1 MEKKKEDQ
9 KKQGKEI
16 GKLQKD
22 LYDVTAALNEL
33 NEQGQEGGGTLQLA
47 DSQLKEYHRIK
58 EEAGLKTA
66 KLRDEKEV
74 YDSQQQADV
83 EAQKNLE
90 ENLLE
95 SINLEQQL
103 ASQEEEMQAWL
114 KRFLYSFGKNTK
126 ELSKV
131 QSELGQMKY
140 RHHKFEIKYDNL
152 EGKVYEIEVQLREL
166 KAVKSESEIGIHIND
181 ISP

>member
-1 MEKKKEDQ
+1 M
-9 KKQGKEI
+9 
-16 GKLQKD
+16 
-22 LYDVTAALNEL
+22 YDVTAALNEL

-90 ENLLE
+90 ENLQEL
-95 SINLEQQL
+95 INREQQL
-103 ASQEEEMQAWL
+103 ASQQEQMQARL
-114 KRFLYSFGKNTK
+114 KRLLDSFGKNTD

-131 QSELGQMKY
+131 QSELGQMQD
-140 RHHKFEIKYDNL
+140 RHRKSRSVLNTVCNCFFLYYEFWSFFYCILNSISYENL
-152 EGKVYEIEVQLREL
+152 YC
-166 KAVKSESEIGIHIND
+166 
-181 ISP
+181 